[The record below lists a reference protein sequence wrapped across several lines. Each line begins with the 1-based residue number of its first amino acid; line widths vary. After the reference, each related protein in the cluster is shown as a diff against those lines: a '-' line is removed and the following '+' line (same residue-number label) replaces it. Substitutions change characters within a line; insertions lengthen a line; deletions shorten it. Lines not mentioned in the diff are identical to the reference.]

1 MRLFYLVYP
10 ALTAA
15 FTAAGVQAAPLAPA
29 VEPRP
34 QFNLNQEQ
42 VAETLSVDKTPPVP
56 GSSDEQTT
64 LHLTSAQLLQD
75 PALLGRALDS
85 SIANQNIAG
94 VRLLLP
100 LYRQLPPAQQDAVLA
115 LYAEALLARADGNYA
130 AAVAAYRNI
139 IAQQPQLTPVRVQ
152 LAVTLAQD
160 QQLVAAQDQFDK
172 IRAAEDVPPA
182 VLAQVDEYTA
192 WLEQQQ
198 SWSFDA
204 ALRYLHENNV
214 NNAPAQREMVGERG
228 RWILPAPQS
237 ARGVG
242 YQLGAQK
249 NQPLGGHWFW
259 RFSGN
264 VDGKFYWDNHAY
276 DDLNVRLSS
285 GPVYRRARGELALL
299 PYYERRW
306 FGTEPYS
313 NTTGV
318 RVQASHVFNPNWQG
332 FAAIQYGRKTHE
344 QRPFLDGNSRQASIT
359 ALYRSSPQ
367 QYWFGGVDL
376 GRETAQ
382 DHTDA
387 YRRTGVRIGW
397 EREWPQGIST
407 SMQGMA
413 AKRVYDGVDIFQ
425 IKRED
430 KEYAANVSV
439 WHRGWHWHGLTPR
452 LTWSWLRVDS
462 NHFLYGY
469 QKNQVFIEV
478 SKRF

>member
-160 QQLVAAQDQFDK
+160 QQLVAAQDQFDT

-228 RWILPAPQS
+228 R
-237 ARGVG
+237 
-242 YQLGAQK
+242 
-249 NQPLGGHWFW
+249 
-259 RFSGN
+259 
-264 VDGKFYWDNHAY
+264 
-276 DDLNVRLSS
+276 
-285 GPVYRRARGELALL
+285 
-299 PYYERRW
+299 
-306 FGTEPYS
+306 
-313 NTTGV
+313 
-318 RVQASHVFNPNWQG
+318 
-332 FAAIQYGRKTHE
+332 
-344 QRPFLDGNSRQASIT
+344 
-359 ALYRSSPQ
+359 
-367 QYWFGGVDL
+367 
-376 GRETAQ
+376 
-382 DHTDA
+382 
-387 YRRTGVRIGW
+387 
-397 EREWPQGIST
+397 
-407 SMQGMA
+407 
-413 AKRVYDGVDIFQ
+413 
-425 IKRED
+425 
-430 KEYAANVSV
+430 
-439 WHRGWHWHGLTPR
+439 
-452 LTWSWLRVDS
+452 
-462 NHFLYGY
+462 
-469 QKNQVFIEV
+469 
-478 SKRF
+478 